1 MFERISSLIIA
12 ELEIKNGIIALDGRG
27 FTCNSAY
34 KYYSKIRGNERKH
47 FTKSHIAIDVDTK
60 IILYSQA
67 VKGPRHDTKFAIAS
81 IRAVKKYKAEYIL
94 ADKAYDTEPIRRC
107 INKEIKEKD

>member
-34 KYYSKIRGNERKH
+34 KYYSKIRGNKGKH
-47 FTKSHIAIDVDTK
+47 YIKCHITLDTETK
-60 IILYSQA
+60 IVLHSQA
-67 VKGPRHDTKFAIAS
+67 VKSLRIQSSQKPQ
-81 IRAVKKYKAEYIL
+81 
-94 ADKAYDTEPIRRC
+94 
-107 INKEIKEKD
+107 